1 MKHVIVGT
9 AGHIDHGKTSLVKTL
24 TGVDADRLKEE
35 KRRGITIDIGFAHLE
50 LSDFRLGFV
59 DVPGHER
66 FIKNMLAGAHGLDLV
81 MLVIAA
87 DEGVMPQTREH
98 FDICRLLRIPAG
110 FVALTKC
117 DMVEPDW
124 LELVTG
130 EVAEFLRGSFLDGAP
145 VVPVSAKTGAGVAA
159 VKAAL
164 RAAASS
170 AREKN
175 AGRPPRLP
183 VDRVFTI
190 RGFGTVVTGTL
201 ISGRFQTGD
210 EVDILPGGRRSRI
223 RGIEAHNAA
232 ADRAEAGQRTA
243 LNLSGVEVHE
253 LHRGQAVVPAGRFAE
268 TSMLDVELEL
278 LPSAEKPLP
287 DRARIRLHHGASET
301 MARVALLG
309 AADGATALAPGERR
323 FAQLRLES
331 PILALPTDRFIIRS
345 YSPQL
350 TIGGGMALDVHPERH
365 RRNESGL
372 IPFLTRLVEGT
383 PQRVA
388 AFIERAKATGVT
400 PVDLARLTGESD
412 ERLASEIDTLCKR
425 GEVVVIESVKP
436 TRIVWTKHF
445 GIVKE
450 TLKSFLHNYHRRE
463 PMRRGVSRE
472 EVRESLGA
480 MTPTEVFRAA
490 VEALHAEKRI
500 VAEGDLLR
508 LASFRPE
515 AAGAA
520 AELKTKLENV
530 FQSAGLQGLSM
541 TEAFEKLTVSET
553 QGKPVFFLLLNEKRL
568 TRVGDLVMHA
578 EAIERLTAD
587 VRALKGSVAA
597 IDVGFFKERFGLSR
611 KYAIPLLEY
620 LDAARI
626 TRRTGNVREI
636 L

>member
-9 AGHIDHGKTSLVKTL
+9 AGHIDHGKTSLVKAL

-50 LSDFRLGFV
+50 LGDFRLGFV

-124 LELVTG
+124 LELVGG
-130 EVAEFLRGSFLDGAP
+130 EVAEFLRGSFLEDSP
-145 VVPVSAKTGAGVAA
+145 VVAVSAKTGAGIDA

-164 RAAASS
+164 QAAAHA

-175 AGRPPRLP
+175 AARPPRLP
-183 VDRVFTI
+183 IDRVFTI

-201 ISGRFQTGD
+201 ISGHFQVGD
-210 EVDILPGGRRSRI
+210 EVDILPGGRRARI

-232 ADRAEAGQRTA
+232 ADRAETGQRTA
-243 LNLSGVEVHE
+243 LNLSGVEVHD
-253 LHRGQAVVPAGRFAE
+253 LHRGQAVTPAGRFAE

-309 AADGATALAPGERR
+309 ADGAAALAPGERR

-345 YSPQL
+345 YSPSV
-350 TIGGGMALDVHPERH
+350 TIGGGVALDVHPARH
-365 RRNESGL
+365 RRNEAGL
-372 IPFLTRLVEGT
+372 IPFLMRLAEGT
-383 PQRVA
+383 AQRVA
-388 AFIERAKATGVT
+388 AFIERAKASGLT
-400 PVDLARLTGESD
+400 PPDLARLTGESD
-412 ERLASEIDTLCKR
+412 ARLATEIEALRKR
-425 GEVVVIESVKP
+425 GDVVVVESVKP
-436 TRIVWTKHF
+436 PRIVWTKRF
-445 GIVKE
+445 DVVKE
-450 TLKSFLHNYHRRE
+450 TLKSLLHNYHRRE

-480 MTPTEVFRAA
+480 TTPTEVFRAA
-490 VEALHAEKRI
+490 VEALQAEKRI

-508 LASFRPE
+508 LASFHPE

-520 AELKTKLENV
+520 AALKIALEEA
-530 FQSAGLQGLSM
+530 FRAAGLHGLSM
-541 TEAFEKLTVSET
+541 TEAFEKLGVKEA
-553 QGKPVFFLLLNEKRL
+553 QAKPVFFLLLNEKRL
-568 TRVGDLVMHA
+568 TRVGDFVMHA
-578 EAIERLTAD
+578 DAIERLTDD
-587 VRALKGSVAA
+587 VRALKGGVAA